1 MTQKIKSG
9 LYFGLGMTFFYLIKS
24 FIPWITG
31 EEISTR
37 EILES
42 VVGAIIAGLISG
54 LIFGWLSDKYIVG
67 NPFSKPPYFSP
78 DKGEEVIFKTPAN
91 HYMGVE
97 CVGGTLYLTDKRLVF
112 KSHNVN
118 IQNHELSIQLAQLR
132 AVKRFKMHGF
142 INNGLL
148 VEVVSNI
155 EEKFVVEKPN
165 QWPELIERTKNGLQ
179 NGVWRQSGGRDAGHG
194 Q

>member
-1 MTQKIKSG
+1 MTQKVKSG
-9 LYFGLGMTFFYLIKS
+9 LYFGLGMTFFYLVKS

-42 VVGAIIAGLISG
+42 VIGAIIAGLVSG

-67 NPFSKPPYFSP
+67 NPFSKSPNFSP
-78 DKGEEVIFKTPAN
+78 ESGEDVIFKTPAN
-91 HYMGVE
+91 HFKGGEY
-97 CVGGTLYLTDKRLVF
+97 VGGTLYLTDKRLVF
-112 KSHNVN
+112 KSNKVN
-118 IQNHELSIQLAQLR
+118 FQNDELSIQLAQLR

-148 VEVVSNI
+148 VEIVNNND
-155 EEKFVVEKPN
+155 EKFAVEKPN
-165 QWPELIERTKNGLQ
+165 QWPEVIERTMNGLQ
-179 NGVWRQSGGRDAGHG
+179 QGVWRQSG
-194 Q
+194 